1 MNNYLNKL
9 SLFINN
15 SPSVFHVIDNIEKEL
30 KENGFIELE
39 ENKEFNLQKNTNYF
53 ISRNGSSIIAFK
65 IGENVDKTDDI
76 SFNISASHSDSPTF
90 KVKPNSSLSS
100 QLYSRL
106 SVEGYGGMLCAPWF
120 DRPLSVAGRVLVKD
134 KNKLS
139 IRLVNINR
147 DLLIIPSLAIHFNRN
162 ANSNATYNF
171 ATDMQPLLSLNGEAT
186 IEEAIARELNINKE
200 NIISHDLF
208 LYNRDLVRIWGYNNE
223 FISAPKLD
231 DLECAY
237 TTLQGFLEGNNNN
250 SINVYCCFDNEEVG
264 SRTRQGADS
273 SFLFDILRRIVF
285 SLGGNEETYNKALG
299 TSFLVSADN
308 AHAVHPN
315 HPEVSDGLNKVY
327 MNKGIVIK
335 FNASQSY
342 TTDGISCGV
351 FNEICSKV
359 NVPTQFFT
367 NRADLRGGGTL
378 GNISCSHVSIMSVD
392 IGLPQLAMHSS
403 YETAG
408 VEDIEHMI
416 KAMKEYYST
425 SIKINKEEIIL
436 K

>member
-1 MNNYLNKL
+1 MNVNSIKL
-9 SLFINN
+9 SDFINK
-15 SPSVFHVIDNIEKEL
+15 SPSVFHVINNIEAEL
-30 KENGFIELE
+30 KAKGFIELVE
-39 ENKEFNLQKNTNYF
+39 SNEFKLKKNTNYYV
-53 ISRNGSSIIAFK
+53 SRNGSSIIAFK
-65 IGENVDKTDDI
+65 IGDNTNDI

-100 QLYSRL
+100 QIYSRL

-120 DRPLSVAGRVLVKD
+120 DRPLSVAGRVLVSSGD
-134 KNKLS
+134 KLEIK
-139 IRLVNINR
+139 LVNIDR

-171 ATDMQPLLSLNGEAT
+171 ATDMQPLMSLNEDAT
-186 IEEAIARELNINKE
+186 IEEVIAHELNIKKE
-200 NIISHDLF
+200 DIISHDLF
-208 LYNRDLVRIWGYNNE
+208 LYNRDLAKVWGYNNE
-223 FISAPKLD
+223 FISAPKID
-231 DLECAY
+231 DLECAF
-237 TTLQGFLEGNNNN
+237 TTLQGFLQGSNPN

-273 SFLFDILRRIVF
+273 SFLFDVLRRIVF
-285 SLGGNEETYNKALG
+285 SLGGNEESLNKALG

-342 TTDGISCGV
+342 TTDGISYGV
-351 FNEICSKV
+351 FNQICKKV
-359 NVPTQFFT
+359 NVPTQLFT

-408 VEDIEHMI
+408 VEDVDHMI
-416 KAMKEYYST
+416 NAMIEYYST
-425 SIKINKEEIIL
+425 SIKINKDEIL
-436 K
+436 LNK